1 MNKQVIRLSLLI
13 GILTMIFACSTIAP
27 FNKTA
32 DQQDLAIKA
41 EALSL
46 MDKATESFTLHKSE
60 IENLKL
66 DMEKAYEYAKAESK
80 NEITTKQWEIVK
92 DPNGNSLGGFLKKW
106 EDEGS
111 LSPVFITGAKKVIS
125 GHFDSIIRLEEG
137 KKGS

>member
-1 MNKQVIRLSLLI
+1 
-13 GILTMIFACSTIAP
+13 
-27 FNKTA
+27 
-32 DQQDLAIKA
+32 
-41 EALSL
+41 